1 MSVQSY
7 QGSGFSVELPVDAI
21 DASSFCFVFP
31 SAGELAPNLT
41 VRIERPQ
48 GEFDLGAYVQEQRQA
63 FESGVENFVVV
74 NEISSKRDFWTYVIS
89 IVEWG
94 PDESRLRQKQTY
106 IHVPGEKPRLFIL
119 TGTDLASNFEQS
131 DPIFNQVIRSFTPND
146 IQAY

>member
-1 MSVQSY
+1 M
-7 QGSGFSVELPVDAI
+7 ELPVDTI

-31 SAGELAPNLT
+31 GAGELAPNLT
-41 VRIERPQ
+41 VRIEHPQ
-48 GEFDLGAYVQEQRQA
+48 AEFDLAAYVQEQRQA
-63 FESGVENFVVV
+63 VESAVENFVVV
-74 NEISSKRDFWTYVIS
+74 NEISSKRDFWTYIIS

-119 TGTDLASNFEQS
+119 TGTDLASNFENS
-131 DPIFNQVIRSFTPND
+131 DPIFNQVIRSFKPND